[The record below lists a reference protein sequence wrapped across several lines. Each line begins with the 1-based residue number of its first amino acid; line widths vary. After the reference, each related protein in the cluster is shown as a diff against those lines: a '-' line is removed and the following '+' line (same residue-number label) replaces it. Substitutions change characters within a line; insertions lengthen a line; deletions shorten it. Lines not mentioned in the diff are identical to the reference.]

1 MDSGKDFFVQASH
14 SLFWASDGRVAR
26 LKQNRHHHHLHTF
39 QPDRLC
45 VETNTLWAE
54 MKMKPI
60 FPNTQSSPKLLLM
73 VPEIEPPA
81 TATSHSRFCWLQN
94 NIYFSQYMIS
104 NTTYEGIKQNCDT
117 LSLIAPDQTIKTWLA
132 AIYTQVW
139 SNLKNSTIKK
149 DKLQDLTN
157 KTVETTFL
165 VEILKVSN
173 PNLNDDIT
181 TIHQPV

>member
-1 MDSGKDFFVQASH
+1 
-14 SLFWASDGRVAR
+14 
-26 LKQNRHHHHLHTF
+26 
-39 QPDRLC
+39 
-45 VETNTLWAE
+45 
-54 MKMKPI
+54 
-60 FPNTQSSPKLLLM
+60 
-73 VPEIEPPA
+73 
-81 TATSHSRFCWLQN
+81 
-94 NIYFSQYMIS
+94 MIS